1 MRNIVTSVLV
11 FFFAFSVFLGNP
23 AKSYASGCYCIPVN
37 PAAVFTAGTI
47 PVVGAVVGL
56 VQGMIAGT
64 PICEDPT
71 YKPNV
76 GTCSGIGTLSTC
88 SCNDRKTGCGEYH
101 QPACT
106 VLDPAIYTSADFIT
120 SLAGLLHITVSG
132 KGYCS
137 GSGLNAYK
145 IGNRERNR
153 EYCLKSQ
160 EEADALASG
169 ASWTSLKICEQ
180 IASDQPTKAECQRCS
195 EKPGVWTAI
204 GCIETSQEGIV
215 SALVKLGLGV
225 GGGVVLLMIL
235 GASFK
240 LSTSKGD
247 PKATDEAKE
256 MITNAIG
263 GLLFI
268 IFAMV
273 LVRTIGIDIL
283 KIPGF

>member
-1 MRNIVTSVLV
+1 M
-11 FFFAFSVFLGNP
+11 VFLGNP
-23 AKSYASGCYCIPVN
+23 TSVFAAGCWCLPGPVAACLDATSKPEFSGFAGLGNCAGLGPITNCSCVEKKDCGASGQKSCTITD
-37 PAAVFTAGTI
+37 PAVVTALEGVKSVCLGEIGSFAQTWDVTGISRALCGSSELLNFANKVSLGLGSGGCKNSSLQPFYTKARGTI
-47 PVVGAVVGL
+47 CA
-56 VQGMIAGT
+56 
-64 PICEDPT
+64 
-71 YKPNV
+71 
-76 GTCSGIGTLSTC
+76 
-88 SCNDRKTGCGEYH
+88 
-101 QPACT
+101 
-106 VLDPAIYTSADFIT
+106 TSQA
-120 SLAGLLHITVSG
+120 
-132 KGYCS
+132 
-137 GSGLNAYK
+137 
-145 IGNRERNR
+145 
-153 EYCLKSQ
+153 
-160 EEADALASG
+160 EADALSTSG
-169 ASWTSLKICEQ
+169 AKWTSLKICEQ
-180 IASDQPTKAECQRCS
+180 MSDESKKGECQACAS
-195 EKPGVWTAI
+195 KSGVWTAI